1 MNPTNYHTNTN
12 NNNNNNNNQNSQNN
26 EQSINNNHKNQIL
39 NHPLYP
45 TLRNLFLQLEKS
57 QRFEFQ
63 NSHEYKEDL
72 KQFLQN
78 QKVDAIKD
86 LRLVR
91 YRFDFRN
98 DETDRFVSILFY
110 SISFFSFFILITR
123 SESMLIRA

>member
-1 MNPTNYHTNTN
+1 MNPTNYLT
-12 NNNNNNNNQNSQNN
+12 NNNNNNNQNSQNN

-63 NSHEYKEDL
+63 NSHDYKEDL
-72 KQFLQN
+72 RQFLQN